1 MTATS
6 TENVSELALT
16 ACEFSDAGVS
26 VIPIRENKK
35 SSVKWQKYQQE
46 RATFDEL
53 TSWFYGPQTHSGL
66 AVVCGAISNNLE
78 MLEVEGRGMNLLHEI
93 TQLLTEAQVGDAW
106 KRITNG
112 YLELSPKE
120 GLHVLYLVDGIVSG
134 NTKLASTSD
143 GEPLIETR
151 GEGGYCVVA
160 PSGGKAHP
168 NGKSWKLINGGP
180 STIATITAKERDT
193 IHAVLR
199 SFNLEPQQDHKEPLA
214 KDLSATSG
222 TRPGDDYNSKTTW
235 NELLPAYGWKKLS
248 TKSSGEVSWL
258 RPGKD
263 PREGGHSATTNF
275 QGNNRLKVWSTG
287 TILPTEGTLTQYAFY
302 SYMEHGG
309 DFAQAARELRRQ
321 GYGDTEQPTPL
332 KPLELGSADNASET
346 DSDDEDGWTVHKI
359 DDYLGEK
366 KASLKP
372 TYLTRNDGVSLF
384 YPGMVNEIHGESE
397 SGKSLV
403 VQHLAAQEVLKGT
416 KVLYIDLESDPSSLY
431 ERLIMFG
438 ATPEA
443 IRQHLT
449 LTSYEQSHLTP
460 RGKTH
465 LEKMLETVWDLVIVD
480 TVGES
485 LALAGMDSNSNDDV
499 TKWHRT
505 LARRFATLGACV
517 VLVDHVGKGRG
528 TDKRMANGAMSK
540 KAKVQ
545 GASYYVKVIK
555 PLGKGIR
562 GEIGLY
568 VAKDR
573 PGEIRGKSGK
583 KERDETQEA
592 ARIVFD
598 STGEGIEVDVNEPST
613 RIGDADKPF
622 RPTSLMEKASK
633 ALELSYDG
641 LTQDALAKEIGGRRQ
656 YALEAVVLLIA
667 ENYVEVV
674 EASGKKIHRSLAQY
688 RQASDPLSDHYVGG
702 ES

>member
-1 MTATS
+1 MTATR
-6 TENVSELALT
+6 TENLSELALT

-53 TSWFYGPQTHSGL
+53 TSWFYGAQTHSGL
-66 AVVCGAISNNLE
+66 AVVCGAISKNLE

-93 TQLLTEAQVGDAW
+93 TQLLNEAQVGDAW

-120 GLHVLYLVDGIVSG
+120 GLHVLYLVDGVVSG
-134 NTKLASTSD
+134 NTKLASTID

-199 SFNLEPQQDHKEPLA
+199 SFNLEPQQDHKEPQA
-214 KDLSATSG
+214 KDLTATSG
-222 TRPGDDYNSKTTW
+222 TRPGDDYNRKTTW
-235 NELLPAYGWKKLS
+235 DELLPSYGWKKLS

-263 PREGGHSATTNF
+263 PKEGGHSATTNF

-321 GYGDTEQPTPL
+321 GYGDLETPP
-332 KPLELGSADNASET
+332 PLTLEMSTAESTST
-346 DSDDEDGWTVHKI
+346 DESSDGWTVHKI
-359 DDYLGEK
+359 DDYLGETK
-366 KASLKP
+366 EPLKP
-372 TYLTRNDGVSLF
+372 IYLTRPDGVSLF

-397 SGKSLV
+397 SGKSLI
-403 VQHLAAQEVLKGT
+403 VQYLTAQEVHKGT
-416 KVLYIDLESDPSSLY
+416 RVLYIDLESDPTSLFA
-431 ERLIMFG
+431 RLKEFG
-438 ATPEA
+438 ATTEEL
-443 IRQHLT
+443 RQHLT
-449 LTSYEQSHLTP
+449 LTSYEQSHLTQQ
-460 RGKTH
+460 GKTH

-485 LALAGMDSNSNDDV
+485 IALAGMDSNSNDDV

-505 LARRFATLGACV
+505 LPRRFAALGACV

-528 TDKRMANGAMSK
+528 IDKRMANGAMSK
-540 KAKVQ
+540 RAKVQ
-545 GASYYVKVIK
+545 GSSYVVKVGK

-573 PGEIRGKSGK
+573 PGEIRGKCGK

-598 STGEGIEVDVNEPST
+598 STGTNIDVEILEPST
-613 RIGDADKPF
+613 RIGEADKPF

-674 EASGKKIHRSLAQY
+674 EVSGKKIHKSLTQY